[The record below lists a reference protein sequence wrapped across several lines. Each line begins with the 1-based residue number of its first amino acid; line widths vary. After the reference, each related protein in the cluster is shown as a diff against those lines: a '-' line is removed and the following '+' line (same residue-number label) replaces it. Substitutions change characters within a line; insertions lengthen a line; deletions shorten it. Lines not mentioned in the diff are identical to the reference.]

1 MFGFFVNDEFKGFWS
16 NNVGDIF
23 FQATCKSLNWVE
35 SQVTLVHYPG
45 LKQSQLEFCEA
56 LKSDCKVYKKVQT
69 EVTVTELDEDGNE
82 VTRTEIQEEIVLDR
96 VINADTF
103 VLNGL
108 ILIPC

>member
-1 MFGFFVNDEFKGFWS
+1 MFGFFINDEFKGFWS
-16 NNVGDIF
+16 NSAGDRF
-23 FQATCKSLNWVE
+23 FQATCKSLGWAE
-35 SQVTLVHYPG
+35 SQVTLVYYPN
-45 LKQSQLEFCEA
+45 LKQSELQNCEP

-69 EVTVTELDEDGNE
+69 EITVTELDEDGNE
-82 VTRTEIQEEIVLDR
+82 VTRTEIQDELVLDR